1 MRHAV
6 LGAGGI
12 GGLIAG
18 ALARSGAEVRL
29 LLRPGSLSAYPGQL
43 RVESAVLG
51 DFAVEVPASAELE
64 RDVDV
69 LWVAT
74 KATQLERA
82 LTLAPPEVVGEAPVV
97 PLLNGVDH
105 LELLRSQY
113 RRVVAAAIRVESE
126 RAEPGLIRQKSP
138 FLRVDMVG
146 AEQVQAALRHA
157 GIACEARDDEATLL
171 WEKLVFLAPIALA
184 TAAFDDV
191 LGGVRGIPEFT
202 GCRHEAALAATAV
215 GAQIDLEAIQDL
227 HAAAPP
233 QMQSSMQKDLAAG
246 REPELSA
253 IAGPIFR
260 LGAEHRFPTAATQS
274 LVDRI
279 TARLPQARHP

>member
-12 GGLIAG
+12 GGLVAG
-18 ALARSGAEVRL
+18 ALARSGADVTL
-29 LLRPGSLSAYPGQL
+29 LLRPESLSTYSGQL
-43 RVESAVLG
+43 RIESAVLG
-51 DFAVEVPASAELE
+51 DFAVEVPGSDGLQRGAE
-64 RDVDV
+64 V

-74 KATQLERA
+74 KATQLDRA
-82 LTLAPPEVVGEAPVV
+82 LSLAAPEAVGEGLVV

-105 LELLRSQY
+105 LEHLRSQY

-126 RAEPGLIRQKSP
+126 RAGPGLIRQKSP

-146 AEQVQAALRHA
+146 AEQVQGALRDA
-157 GIACEARDDEATLL
+157 GIDCQARADEASLL

-191 LGGVRGIPEFT
+191 LGEVRGTAEFT
-202 GCRHEAALAATAV
+202 GCRDEAAAAA
-215 GAQIDLEAIQDL
+215 GAAGAHIELEVIQDL

-246 REPELSA
+246 REPELAA
-253 IAGPIFR
+253 IAGPILR
-260 LGAEHRFPTAATQS
+260 LGQEHQFPTTS
-274 LVDRI
+274 TKGLVDRI
-279 TARLPQARHP
+279 TARLPQAGQH